1 MLFEGTTHYLAG
13 DAHPQAIAALDEFTA
28 HHAETLIV
36 DPVKRAS
43 LQRDLWAVFDWTTF
57 HDDHP
62 VERRALQQRL
72 APIGRAL
79 ALSSEQ
85 IAALPA
91 ERPLTRALLQ
101 AEGGAVLAGRDDGPM
116 GLVHTRAF
124 PFLGRSVFLVFI
136 RAPGGRDATLRL
148 IDALNAHGSADV
160 PQGTEVFLVR
170 RALLIARQ
178 RRQFDAGGEQTFAE
192 ALLDRERLFGRPS
205 EGLRELTDA
214 DKEFL
219 LFSSH
224 GIDPFEFRP
233 NEPFHGPESPLRLC
247 PACHVFMG
255 RGGHQT
261 GVYSMLSFMRA
272 RFPSAPAERAMI
284 HETTVDREAA
294 QAIAFKLGEA
304 SWKTLRSFRH

>member
-13 DAHPQAIAALDEFTA
+13 DAHRQAIAALDEFTA

-72 APIGRAL
+72 APIIRAL

-91 ERPLTRALLQ
+91 ERPLTSALLH

-170 RALLIARQ
+170 RALLIARGVSGS
-178 RRQFDAGGEQTFAE
+178 RR
-192 ALLDRERLFGRPS
+192 
-205 EGLRELTDA
+205 
-214 DKEFL
+214 
-219 LFSSH
+219 SSNRAS
-224 GIDPFEFRP
+224 GA
-233 NEPFHGPESPLRLC
+233 S
-247 PACHVFMG
+247 
-255 RGGHQT
+255 
-261 GVYSMLSFMRA
+261 SMRA
-272 RFPSAPAERAMI
+272 ASRRLPKPSS
-284 HETTVDREAA
+284 
-294 QAIAFKLGEA
+294 IANGSSGVRRKGCA
-304 SWKTLRSFRH
+304 N